1 MTSLKPSDVNE
12 FELLLRAERD
22 TVLADIRERLH
33 ASGEQNRMALLNHL
47 ETVGDWVEADL
58 LNDTDIAMLS
68 HELVRLR
75 DIDGALA
82 RVKAGSY
89 GVCMDCGE
97 PIPAGRL
104 SVLPTAQCC
113 VRCQS
118 TYEKQH
124 GLSHNTSL

>member
-1 MTSLKPSDVNE
+1 MTSLPPSDVSE
-12 FELLLRAERD
+12 FEAMLRAERD
-22 TVLADIRERLH
+22 NVLSDIRERLH
-33 ASGEQNRMALLNHL
+33 ASPDSNRMALLNHL

-82 RVKAGSY
+82 RIKAGNY

-97 PIPAGRL
+97 AIPNGRL
-104 SVLPTAQCC
+104 AVLPTAQCC
-113 VRCQS
+113 VRCQAA
-118 TYEKQH
+118 YEKQH
-124 GLSHNTSL
+124 GLVHNASL

>member
-1 MTSLKPSDVNE
+1 MNE
-12 FELLLRAERD
+12 FESLLRGEREA
-22 TVLADIRERLH
+22 VLADIRERLH
-33 ASGEQNRMALLNHL
+33 ASDESNRMALLNHL

-82 RVKAGSY
+82 RIKAGNY
-89 GVCMDCGE
+89 GLCVDCGE
-97 PIPAGRL
+97 AIPPGRL
-104 SVLPTAQCC
+104 SALPTAQSC
-113 VRCQS
+113 VACQAA
-118 TYEKQH
+118 YEKQH